1 MDSLLRYK
9 QRRPVAGSEGADA
22 SADVVY
28 DELDAVA
35 DLPEG
40 MDQPLWG
47 RSAIGGTDYRPT

>member
-1 MDSLLRYK
+1 MRGTGGHRYK
-9 QRRPVAGSEGADA
+9 QRRPVAGSESADV

-47 RSAIGGTDYRPT
+47 R